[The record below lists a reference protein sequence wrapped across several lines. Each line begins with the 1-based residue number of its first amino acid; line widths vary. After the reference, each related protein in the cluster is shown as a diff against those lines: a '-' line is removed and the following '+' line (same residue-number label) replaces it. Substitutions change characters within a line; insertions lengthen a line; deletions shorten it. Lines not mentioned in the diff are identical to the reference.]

1 MIRVV
6 LDLPKPV
13 SAAQFQKLRT
23 EPLHA
28 YARATTQYVDLRDV
42 LDYRELRSPLTYV
55 NAYALAQYINLK
67 AASVEIDPTPVDRW
81 VNDTQVVADQ
91 VLLIFDKGLSD
102 SLSQFDEVVLSNEK
116 LLEELLFPFDFYKHD
131 TGKVLEDSVD
141 PATEDVYFGVSK
153 GFSDLQGLADAVSK
167 GFEAPHS
174 DSFAMSDSSRLGVGK
189 GLEDSTPAIEGIILD
204 IGFNLSDSQPASD
217 NAQVDTTKGFAESV
231 LLGDF
236 IYSLFS
242 TQKDESVSTA
252 DEASILIAYSRLFD
266 ETEYAIDEFLLE
278 FGKNPSETMTAADSG
293 YLRMTDYAD
302 ITYFAE
308 DYVGSSQYF

>member
-13 SAAQFQKLRT
+13 PAAQFQKLRT

-28 YARATTQYVDLRDV
+28 YARAVTQYVDLKDV
-42 LDYRELRSPLTYV
+42 LEYAELRGSLTYV
-55 NAYALAQYINLK
+55 NAYALSQYINLK
-67 AASVEIDPTPVDRW
+67 AANVEIDPTPVDRW

-91 VLLIFDKGLSD
+91 VLLVFDKGLSD
-102 SLSQFDEVVLSNEK
+102 SLTQLDEIILSNEK
-116 LLEELLFPFDFYKHD
+116 VLDDLAFPFDFYKHD
-131 TGKVLEDSVD
+131 TGKVLADLLD
-141 PATEDVYFGVSK
+141 PATEEVSFGVSK
-153 GFSDLQGLADAVSK
+153 GLSDLQGLSDAVSK
-167 GFEAPHS
+167 GFETPQA
-174 DSFAMSDSSRLGVGK
+174 DSFSMADSSRLGIGK
-189 GLEDSTPAIEGIILD
+189 GLDDEVPTLEEIIFD
-204 IGFNLSDSQPASD
+204 IGFNLADSQPAAD
-217 NAQVDTTKGFAESV
+217 HAQVDTTKGFAESV

-242 TQKDESVSTA
+242 TQRSESISA
-252 DEASILIAYSRLFD
+252 SDEASILIAYSRLFE

-293 YLRMTDYAD
+293 FLRMTDYAD